1 MKPKS
6 VFANVSI
13 TGVGAK
19 LLPTFS
25 PDDQSDCLL
34 SFFHSFFYFSFTL
47 SSLSCQITSVHN
59 NDNMTSSPN
68 HAAAEN
74 DFPYF

>member
-34 SFFHSFFYFSFTL
+34 SFFHFFKIFL
-47 SSLSCQITSVHN
+47 SLCLHFLAKSQVSTI
-59 NDNMTSSPN
+59 MTI
-68 HAAAEN
+68 
-74 DFPYF
+74 